1 MAISVEK
8 KMVTIIV
15 DCKKKITKPLL
26 RSDSG
31 SIETNGITVFG
42 RRVVDGE
49 VFQVNL
55 KWTLLLCLFSSCLF
69 EKTETNSSS
78 MMTYVMFF
86 TALVLN
92 SWLGAHFRP
101 RITLIW
107 PVKYLFLF

>member
-55 KWTLLLCLFSSCLF
+55 KGGRLDPIALSLF
-69 EKTETNSSS
+69 
-78 MMTYVMFF
+78 VMS
-86 TALVLN
+86 V
-92 SWLGAHFRP
+92 
-101 RITLIW
+101 
-107 PVKYLFLF
+107 